1 MIQSPPGYSLIG
13 ADVDSQELWIASTI
27 GDAHFAK
34 IHGSTALGWMNL
46 QGKKSDGTDMHSV
59 TASMIGISRDQAK
72 VFNYGRIYGAGRA
85 FAEKLLQQFNPTMSE
100 EEARKKA
107 RTMYAQTKGKRMKT
121 NADKNSQADDKNENE
136 NENDLSRKWVDGTE
150 SEMFNKLEEIAR
162 SSFPKT
168 PVLGA
173 TITKTLEPANVS
185 DEVIYFGFY
194 GLVKKIKFEKK

>member
-85 FAEKLLQQFNPTMSE
+85 FAEKLLLQFNPTMSE

-121 NADKNSQADDKNENE
+121 NADKSSQVDDKSENE

-162 SSFPKT
+162 SNLPKT

-185 DEVIYFGFY
+185 DEVIYRFIVQLIY
-194 GLVKKIKFEKK
+194 TQK

>member
-85 FAEKLLQQFNPTMSE
+85 FAEKLLLQFNPTMSE

-121 NADKNSQADDKNENE
+121 NADKSSQVDDKNENE

-162 SSFPKT
+162 SNLPKT

-185 DEVIYFGFY
+185 DEVIYRFIVQLIY
-194 GLVKKIKFEKK
+194 TQK